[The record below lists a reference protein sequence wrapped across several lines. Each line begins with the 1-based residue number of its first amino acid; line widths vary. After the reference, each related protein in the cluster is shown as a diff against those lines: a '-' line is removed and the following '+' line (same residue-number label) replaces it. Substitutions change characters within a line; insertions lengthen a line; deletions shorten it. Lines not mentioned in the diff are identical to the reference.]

1 MQLIP
6 IYTKA
11 TAKAMNIHTVQCRP
25 ANLWTPSSYYRYIAI
40 IARMSQTY
48 K

>member
-1 MQLIP
+1 MQHIP

-40 IARMSQTY
+40 IAWMFHIY